1 MVIYKAYKFRVYPNK
16 IQENMINKNI
26 GSSRFV
32 FNHYLDKKIKECKES
47 NKIYLK
53 RNKTWLSFFKKWI
66 YLA

>member
-32 FNHYLDKKIKECKES
+32 FNHYLDKKIKEYKES
-47 NKIYLK
+47 NKNISLK
-53 RNKTWLSFFKKWI
+53 EIKHDLVF
-66 YLA
+66 